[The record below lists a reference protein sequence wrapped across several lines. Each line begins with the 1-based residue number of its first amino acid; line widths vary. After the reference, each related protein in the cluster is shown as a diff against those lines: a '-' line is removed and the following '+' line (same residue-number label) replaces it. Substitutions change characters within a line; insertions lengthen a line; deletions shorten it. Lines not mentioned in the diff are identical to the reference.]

1 MDPFEDLFSEPS
13 ATVARV
19 GQKFKPKAKPRPRK
33 ETSAS
38 VPLVVTSDT
47 KGKVEIL
54 CATSSETTKSTLPV
68 GVVDDGLEIPHG
80 SCLAITAANG
90 TTEALENCE
99 DFLSSGLK
107 DITETK
113 NDSTDV
119 VAPNWHL
126 GFVDGSHQEVAASN
140 IGVNEHSGFRKPES
154 EADLL
159 HLNVDPFTDNNV
171 EPDASNRSEQETFPS
186 IPSTLPDTIEEE
198 PVGLDSLEFS
208 QHGDVGK
215 SAKKVDSVQFDS
227 DPFGDIL
234 FEPATSNTCTSHKFR
249 PKPKPQPRKGSPTAV
264 ASTLP
269 SVMGSPNLDTV
280 QSVQSVD
287 VGKGRLADQGESS
300 LATSEILGRKEP
312 LKSIEDPCSSVLLS
326 DTSRSLL
333 LGDSSQSLPVDALQ
347 PEVPVLDGSGDWHS
361 SFGKPVGENADFFS
375 GLECLDDFLTQPTS
389 GMARDAIKSH
399 CKVDMDIQHK
409 NKFSTSFCVNNDGK
423 DSISHSE
430 VETLSEENS
439 CAPANGSI
447 VVCDAAQSQ
456 TCSDYHTTQD
466 PVSCNGALVS
476 DKYDEAQ
483 IGNGR
488 SMTKVTGSLFDFET
502 LDAISEDTGA
512 SGKRAAKFQPKPK
525 LKKGKEKPL
534 GVESARHV
542 QAEHLVSFETRCM
555 REGSIPQFLHEEV
568 LDDTSARFGDSVA
581 LGSTSEIQGNS
592 EPKNV
597 AEITR
602 SGDDIL
608 GDVMNSEDAPDMPEE
623 VINKSGTQKAFTESI
638 PLRKH
643 KTSSTNSEGI
653 EGEKSSRELRKRS
666 AQQLVDEPVDEACE
680 PPSISNTDVDED
692 DDDEY
697 RENRPS
703 QKKKTPRKPKKPLPE
718 SDKPVRKRTK
728 ANEAPDQ
735 STKVPPKKFSHSTRR
750 NRRHVNKDLLD
761 MPEDEID
768 PQKLSIKD
776 LILLAEHRERLA
788 IKEASKSNTTQ
799 ANQSSENF
807 LNKEASHNEEDS
819 FASEH
824 DRDSEDGQESCGIK
838 PSSSYINYQSFMN
851 RTPTTRWSKQ
861 DTELFY
867 QAVRQFG
874 TDFSM
879 IQQLFPDR
887 TRHQIKLKF
896 KKEERQYPLR
906 LSEAVTNRAKD
917 HSHFESV
924 IERLQQDASH
934 AKQEYDRDDSI
945 GVAGKEAEVAEGP
958 IHDASAGA
966 TKSELG
972 DNVVKV
978 QEADVEVHSP
988 AKSDKSDDS
997 DRWFDYDY

>member
-13 ATVARV
+13 ATVAARV

-113 NDSTDV
+113 NDSTEV

-439 CAPANGSI
+439 CAPAHGSI

-456 TCSDYHTTQD
+456 TCSDYDTTQD

-502 LDAISEDTGA
+502 LDAISEDTMA

-555 REGSIPQFLHEEV
+555 REGSIPHLEV

-824 DRDSEDGQESCGIK
+824 DRYSEDGQESCGIK

-966 TKSELG
+966 TKSEFG